1 MNKEILKTG
10 VQEFIKNNWNTDT
23 LSVLLKKPLFEGISQ
38 KELVEQLEAKKK
50 CQDKLPS
57 WFAAEGIYYPNKLSI
72 EQTSS
77 EKAAQYKAGLIRGKT
92 LLDCTG
98 GLGVDSHFFAQ
109 HFDAVTHCEINEK
122 LSEIAAYNARIL
134 GQENTDFKAV
144 DGLQFLQGSEVDF
157 DWVYVDPSRRNDVK
171 GKVFRL
177 SDCLPNVPEQ
187 LDAIF
192 KKTRSVLLKASPLL
206 DISLGISE
214 LRWVKQVYVVAVQNE
229 VKEVLFLM
237 EKGSTA
243 PIEIHAV
250 NLGKKSTNHFSFR
263 QEAEKEARVTY
274 GHPLAYL
281 YEPNAAI
288 LKAGGFRSIGA
299 AFGVHKLQEHSHL
312 YTSDAPM
319 AFPGRAFHIL
329 EVLPYTKKNMKALQG
344 TQANITVRNF
354 PISVAELRKKHGLK
368 DGGDHYLFFTTAM
381 DQQKI
386 VIVCRKVV

>member
-1 MNKEILKTG
+1 MNKAILKTG

-50 CQDKLPS
+50 CKDKLPT
-57 WFAAEGIYYPNKLSI
+57 WFSTEGIYYPKKLSI

-77 EKAAQYKAGLIRGKT
+77 EKSAQYKAGLIRGKT
-92 LLDCTG
+92 LLDSTG
-98 GLGVDSHFFAQ
+98 GLGVDSYFFAQ
-109 HFDAVTHCEINEK
+109 EFEAVTHCEINAD
-122 LSEIAAYNARIL
+122 LSKIAAYNATVL
-134 GQENTDFKAV
+134 GQRNTNFQAV
-144 DGLQFLQGSEVDF
+144 DGLQFLRDAETDF
-157 DWVYVDPSRRNDVK
+157 DWVYVDPSRRNDAK
-171 GKVFRL
+171 GKVFQL

-192 KKTRSVLLKASPLL
+192 KNTKSVLLKASPLL

-214 LRWVKQVYVVAVQNE
+214 LQWVKQVHVVAVQNE

-237 EKGSTA
+237 EKGSTT

-250 NLGKKSTNHFSFR
+250 NLGKKENTHFSFLR
-263 QEAEKEARVTY
+263 EEEKEATVTF
-274 GHPLAYL
+274 GAPLNFL

-288 LKAGGFRSIGA
+288 LKAGGFRSVVA

-312 YTSDAPM
+312 YTSDVQM

-329 EVLPYTKKNMKALQG
+329 EVLPYAKKPMKAFKG
-344 TQANITVRNF
+344 AKANITIRNF
-354 PISVAELRKKHGLK
+354 PLSVAELRKKHGLK
-368 DGGDHYLFFTTAM
+368 EGGERYLFFTTTM

-386 VIVCRKVV
+386 VIHCRKVA